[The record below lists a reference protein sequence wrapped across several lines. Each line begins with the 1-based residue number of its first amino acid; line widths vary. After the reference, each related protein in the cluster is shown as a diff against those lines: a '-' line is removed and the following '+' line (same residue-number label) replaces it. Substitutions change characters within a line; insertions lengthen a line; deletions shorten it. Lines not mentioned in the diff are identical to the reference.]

1 MITYAVLCWEFFKI
15 GLFAIGGGLVT
26 VPFLF
31 DLAEEYPWFTAK
43 ELADMIA
50 VSQSTPGPVGINM
63 ATYAGY
69 KAAGIGGSIAATF
82 SIVLPSMIIIY
93 LIAVFLK
100 KWACH
105 PAVQKVLQ
113 GIRPAVLAL
122 ILFAGWDIAKISVMD
137 YKTAGLLAVLV
148 VVQRFYKKSAIFY
161 IALSAIAGLILHI

>member
-1 MITYAVLCWEFFKI
+1 MMIYLILCWEFFKI

-26 VPFLF
+26 IPFLF
-31 DLAEEYPWFTAK
+31 DLIEKYSWFTAK

-69 KAAGIGGSIAATF
+69 KAAGIGGGIAATF
-82 SIVLPSMIIIY
+82 SIVLPSMIIVY

-100 KWACH
+100 KWSCH

-122 ILFAGWDIAKISVMD
+122 ILFAGWDIARISVTD
-137 YKTAGLLAVLV
+137 YKTAGLLAVLIV
-148 VVQRFYKKSAIFY
+148 AQRFYRKSAIFY
-161 IALSAIAGLILHI
+161 IAASAVAGLILRI

>member
-1 MITYAVLCWEFFKI
+1 MIYILLCYEFFKI

-31 DLAEEYPWFTAK
+31 DLSEEYGWFSSA

-69 KAAGIGGSIAATF
+69 KVSGIYGALAATL
-82 SIVLPSMIIIY
+82 SEVLPSMLVVY
-93 LIAVFLK
+93 VVAQALG
-100 KWACH
+100 KWQNN
-105 PAVQKVLQ
+105 PYINKILT

-122 ILFAGWDIAKISVMD
+122 ILFAGWDIAKETITD
-137 YKTAGLLAVLV
+137 YKALAVMCGLLAVMRLT
-148 VVQRFYKKSAIFY
+148 KKSPIYF
-161 IALSAIAGLILHI
+161 IAASAVIGLILHI